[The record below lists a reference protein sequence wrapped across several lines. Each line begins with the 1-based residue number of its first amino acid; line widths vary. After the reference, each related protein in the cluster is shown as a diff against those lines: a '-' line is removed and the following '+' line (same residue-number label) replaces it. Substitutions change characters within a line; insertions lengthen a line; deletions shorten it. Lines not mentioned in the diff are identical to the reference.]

1 MQSANMVLQ
10 CFYQWGQLSRSKGSS
25 TACRAEIPS
34 IEIVVGAH
42 PHYFLSNAASLAF
55 SLILWSNR
63 ANEMAQWVK
72 PPTAKPDNLSSILG
86 LFRSLN
92 RGKNVPWVWNR
103 MTSNPYWQI
112 AKYIS
117 MCYLGQP
124 YISQLK
130 AHAQS
135 IMHIHEM
142 ANGVFINLL
151 IYLVL
156 SEEFY
161 LRSLSSGRSMMH

>member
-1 MQSANMVLQ
+1 MRSTNLVLQ
-10 CFYQWGQLSRSKGSS
+10 FFYQWGQLSRSKGSS
-25 TACRAEIPS
+25 TACRAEVPS
-34 IEIVVGAH
+34 IEIVVGPH
-42 PHYFLSNAASLAF
+42 SHYFFSNAASPAF
-55 SLILWSNR
+55 LLILRSNR
-63 ANEMAQWVK
+63 ASEMAQWVK

-86 LFRSLN
+86 PFRSLS
-92 RGKNVPWVWNR
+92 RGKNVPWECNR
-103 MTSNPYWQI
+103 MISNPYWQI
-112 AKYIS
+112 AKCIS
-117 MCYLGQP
+117 LCSLGQP

-156 SEEFY
+156 SE
-161 LRSLSSGRSMMH
+161 